1 MINRLALAWSR
12 CGITVKLWLVFGVL
26 FAIFGLAG
34 MLVFVGLS
42 VVRGAQSDILAN
54 MEIRTKI
61 VEMEGQLE
69 KSRRLYRDF
78 ILQLPEMHFD
88 VALERYC
95 QPSLAVA
102 ARVIAISEDLKRLI
116 ASSRPDGAIARR
128 NVDITL
134 FTTTAK
140 RYSETLVNE
149 TELLTSLAG
158 PEHGFQVRLVEITGR
173 IEAGLSAVPQAAL
186 PLRELDVLE
195 KEYEI
200 TRRRPVMQAALNK
213 VAGLKDLVRD
223 APELS
228 SQERARIFSL
238 LDAYG
243 GIAADI
249 LRTVR
254 SIRAN
259 VNDFALQAKA
269 IDPIFGELKA
279 LSESEVAQA
288 KRRSEWASRMASVII
303 GAAALLELCC
313 IWVAGQVLHASITGK
328 IETMTRHAAAVRE
341 GHLDVVLVNGS
352 SDELGVLAGAFNAMT
367 ARVRELVDTLEEKV
381 RLRTQELAA
390 TNLMLDARNQEL
402 AMLSMTDRLTGLCN
416 RRKLDLALA
425 AEWRRAKR
433 YGTLFSV
440 IMVDLDHFKN
450 INDTYGHAMGDRV
463 LVHAA
468 DILLSRSRETDT
480 VGRWGGEEFLI
491 VCPQT
496 DGVEG
501 VRLAEELRCEFEQTE
516 MAGIGRMTASFGLA
530 EYVGDNEPG
539 HLVSRADVAMYRA
552 KKLGRNRVEVAGG
565 I

>member
-1 MINRLALAWSR
+1 MKDRLVLAWSR

-34 MLVFVGLS
+34 LLVFVGLS
-42 VVRGAQSDILAN
+42 VGQGAQADILAN
-54 MEIRTKI
+54 MEIRAKI

-78 ILQLPEMHFD
+78 ILQLPAMPFD
-88 VALERYC
+88 AARERYC

-102 ARVIAISEDLKRLI
+102 ARVIAVSEDLKRLI
-116 ASSRPDGAIARR
+116 AASRPDGAIARR

-134 FTTTAK
+134 FGTTAK
-140 RYSETLVNE
+140 RYSETLVHE
-149 TELLTSLAG
+149 TELLTALMLPEQGLQPRLA
-158 PEHGFQVRLVEITGR
+158 ETTGR
-173 IEAGLSAVPQAAL
+173 IDAALAAVPQAAL

-200 TRRRPVMQAALNK
+200 THRRPVMQAALNK
-213 VAGLKDLVRD
+213 VAGLKNLVRD

-228 SQERARIFSL
+228 SQERGQALSL
-238 LDAYG
+238 LDAYCA
-243 GIAADI
+243 IAADI
-249 LRTVR
+249 LDTVR
-254 SIRAN
+254 AIRAN
-259 VNDFALQAKA
+259 ANDFGLQSQA

-279 LSESEVAQA
+279 LSESEVALA
-288 KRRSEWASRMASVII
+288 KRRGEWASRMAAAII
-303 GAAALLELCC
+303 GAAGLLGLCC
-313 IWVAGQVLHASITGK
+313 IWIAGRVLHASITGK

-341 GHLDVVLVNGS
+341 GHLDVELVNGS
-352 SDELGVLAGAFNAMT
+352 GDELGVLAGAFNAMT
-367 ARVRELVDTLEEKV
+367 ARVRDLVDTLEEKV
-381 RLRTQELAA
+381 RLRTQELAE
-390 TNLMLDARNQEL
+390 TNRMLDAKNQQL
-402 AMLSMTDRLTGLCN
+402 AMLSLTDRLTGLCN
-416 RRKLDLALA
+416 RRKLDQALA
-425 AEWRRAKR
+425 AEWRRARR
-433 YGTLFSV
+433 YGTRFSV

-450 INDTYGHAMGDRV
+450 VNDTYGHAVGDMV

-480 VGRWGGEEFLI
+480 VGRWGGEEFLV

-496 DGVEG
+496 GGVDA
-501 VRLAEELRCEFEQTE
+501 VRMAEDLRQEFEQTD

-539 HLVSRADVAMYRA
+539 HLVGRADVAMYRA